1 MAFGKT
7 YLVGAKGLFQV
18 YNHSTSA
25 WTDQGPILGVGAGL
39 LDVKTSQLPNFP
51 DYAILCG
58 DYYIGYTTD
67 AGATVNS
74 VTAPVGTI
82 IGKAYQ
88 ISIPESVGLN
98 NPGIYIAGTGIG
110 AFPSVIKSI
119 DGGLTYTLEITG
131 LNSTFGIAALSIYFK
146 DVNTGIVGHGGAIAK
161 TIDGADNW
169 TYLNGG
175 VELAV
180 GEIVSGLIMSDDDQI
195 IVAVTNEKV
204 YRSTDGGASFSVV
217 YTWSSSEYYGITQKF
232 TTLSGYHP
240 NYLFTSTSS
249 LWVSAGNGAIIHST
263 DMGVTWSEVFPA
275 LPLGSN
281 QRRIQGSSFYS
292 ATEGFFTYDSAL
304 DNLGLVYK
312 ATDAATTIVNTLSLD
327 YFALYGP
334 GYSLWSTQVT
344 PGCGCPPGFT
354 LNPTTKQCIQNTLAC
369 PPGYTYGL
377 DPISNTYKCFGSTVP
392 CETDIVLVVDTGGSI
407 SGTSDFSGDLGDE
420 AIKYKAFL
428 KQIVDAIELGYD
440 AAGNLNTVATS
451 AQRISS
457 GSVRVGIVEFA
468 DDASNVT
475 FLLPGTLTGGFYTS
489 KVPALYAAINGL
501 VDDLTG
507 GAGSTNTIDGLRL
520 GYEMLTTPSSG
531 ARINNPVPPAR
542 KLLLV
547 TDGTPNSVTQMSN
560 FLGYDTTANLP
571 STALNTA
578 GCPSSGTAPNLT
590 QGTFVFTN
598 PITTP
603 LGNFTQTNFQVNQ
616 MWIYQRTMDL
626 AQGIKTGSSSIF
638 TAITDD
644 CDINLVVIGNSD
656 ERPLTLRAFV
666 GVPAPNYSTF
676 TTPCLLDTAAYNNTI
691 TTTNGFSATTAA
703 TYNPVV
709 PVGFNCPDLYKEYD
723 QPSGGPYNKLP
734 TNYATGAPIVFSSD
748 WSEASL
754 NSITK
759 SVSNSLLCTDVVDPI
774 TCLGDCQIVTINNVV
789 YCQCIS
795 ADSFVP
801 CCYTLTNCD
810 TGLVEYT
817 VNTYGLSNDYL
828 NALEGQILKI
838 TGLDECL
845 YVNIT
850 FDCTNSTEISIDA
863 VEEAFETC
871 EECKQYIAVPPCY
884 LLTNCNNTDI
894 TLLSNQNL
902 SIFSGKVVELNDYPG
917 LCWTVLKTTNCPG
930 PFTTV
935 GVVQSYDDCECCFQY
950 QCK

>member
-7 YLVGAKGLFQV
+7 YLVGSKGLFRV

-25 WTDQGPILGVGAGL
+25 WTDYSGISGL
-39 LDVKTSQLPNFP
+39 SLFDVKTSQLPNFP
-51 DYAILCG
+51 DYAIIAG
-58 DYYIGYTTD
+58 DAYLAYTTD
-67 AGATVNS
+67 AGATINS
-74 VTAPVGTI
+74 VTAPIGTI
-82 IGKAYQ
+82 IGKCYQ

-131 LNSTFGIAALSIYFK
+131 LNSTFGIGALSIYFT
-146 DVNTGIVGHGGAIAK
+146 DVNTGIIGHGGAIAK
-161 TIDGADNW
+161 TTDGADNW

-175 VELAV
+175 LVLAA
-180 GEIVSGLIMSDDDQI
+180 GEVVSGLCMSMDEQT
-195 IVAVTNEKV
+195 IVAATDKKV

-217 YTWSSSEYYGITQKF
+217 YTWAAAAYYGATPKY
-232 TTLSGYHP
+232 TNLAGYHP
-240 NYLFTSTSS
+240 EYEFNNNSG
-249 LWVSAGNGAIIHST
+249 LWVSAANGPIVYSS
-263 DMGVTWSEVFPA
+263 DMGTTWSEVFPDGA
-275 LPLGSN
+275 LLDG
-281 QRRIQGSSFYS
+281 RRIFGASFYS
-292 ATEGFFTYDSAL
+292 ATEGFFTYDLAG

-312 ATDAATTIVNTLSLD
+312 ATDASTSMVTTSSTD
-327 YFALYGP
+327 YFATGSE

-354 LNPTTKQCIQNTLAC
+354 LDPTTKQCIQNTLAC

-377 DPISNTYKCFGSTVP
+377 DPISNTYKCIGSTVP

-407 SGTSDFSGDLGDE
+407 SGTSDFTGDPGQE
-420 AIKYKAFL
+420 AIRYKAFL

-440 AAGNLNTVATS
+440 AAGNLNTVANS

-468 DDASNVT
+468 NDASNVT

-489 KVPALYAAINGL
+489 KVPALYTAINGL
-501 VDDLTG
+501 VDDSTG
-507 GAGSTNTIDGLRL
+507 GSGSTNTIDGLRL

-547 TDGTPNSVTQMSN
+547 TDGTPNAVTQMSN
-560 FLGYDTTANLP
+560 FLGYNTTANLP

-578 GCPSSGTAPNLT
+578 DCPISGTAPNLT

-626 AQGIKTGSSSIF
+626 AQGIKAGSSSIF

-656 ERPLTLRAFV
+656 ERTLTLRAFV
-666 GVPAPNYSTF
+666 GESAPTYSTF

-691 TTTNGFSATTAA
+691 TTTNGFTASVA
-703 TYNPVV
+703 AIYNPVV
-709 PVGFNCPDLYKEYD
+709 PAGFNCPDLYKEYD

-734 TNYATGAPIVFSSD
+734 TNYATGAPIVFSAE
-748 WSEASL
+748 WTVASL

-774 TCLGDCQIVTINNVV
+774 TCSGDCQIVTINNVV

>member
-7 YLVGAKGLFQV
+7 YLAGSDGLFRV

-25 WTDQGPILGVGAGL
+25 WTDYSGFTTSDLF
-39 LDVKTSQLPNFP
+39 DVKTAQLPNFP
-51 DYAILCG
+51 DYAIIAG
-58 DYYIGYTTD
+58 DVYVGYTTD
-67 AGATVNS
+67 AGAS
-74 VTAPVGTI
+74 VTQVTPPSIA
-82 IGKAYQ
+82 KAFQ

-98 NPGIYIAGTGIG
+98 NPGIYIAGSGLF
-110 AFPSVIKSI
+110 AQCAVIKSV
-119 DGGLTYTLEITG
+119 DGGLTYTSQVTG
-131 LNSTFGIAALSIYFK
+131 LNTAFSSIARSIYFT
-146 DVNTGIVGHGGAIAK
+146 DVDTGILGHGGAIAK
-161 TIDGADNW
+161 TIDGANNW

-175 VELAV
+175 VVLAAGEL
-180 GEIVSGLIMSDDDQI
+180 VSGLCMSFDQQTI
-195 IVAVTNEKV
+195 IAATDKKV
-204 YRSTDGGASFSVV
+204 YKSIDGGASFSVV
-217 YTWSSSEYYGITQKF
+217 YTWSDVSYYGAAPKYTN
-232 TTLSGYHP
+232 LAGYHP
-240 NYLFTSTSS
+240 SYTLDTDSS
-249 LWVSAGNGAIIHST
+249 LWVSAANGPIVYSS
-263 DMGVTWSEVFPA
+263 DMGTTWSEVFPDGFV
-275 LPLGSN
+275 LDG
-281 QRRIQGSSFYS
+281 RRIFGASFYS
-292 ATEGFFTYDSAL
+292 ATEGFFTYDL
-304 DNLGLVYK
+304 PGDNLGLVYK
-312 ATDAATTIVNTLSLD
+312 ATDADTSMVTTSSTD
-327 YFALYGP
+327 YFATGST
-334 GYSLWSTQVT
+334 GHSLWSTQVT

-354 LNPTTKQCIQNTLAC
+354 LDPTTKQCIQNTLAC

-377 DPISNTYKCFGSTVP
+377 DPISNTYKCIGSTVP

-407 SGTSDFSGDLGDE
+407 SGTDDFSGDLGQE
-420 AIKYKAFL
+420 AIRYKAFL

-440 AAGNLNTVATS
+440 AAGNLNTVANS

-457 GSVRVGIVEFA
+457 GAVQVGIVSF
-468 DDASNVT
+468 SNDGSSVT
-475 FLLPGTLTGGFYTS
+475 SLLPGTLTGGYYTS
-489 KVPALYAAINGL
+489 KVPTLYTAINGL
-501 VDDLTG
+501 VDDAG
-507 GAGSTNTIDGLRL
+507 GGSGSTNTMDGLRVA
-520 GYEMLTTPSSG
+520 YEMITTPSSG
-531 ARINNPVPPAR
+531 ARINNSTPPAR

-547 TDGTPNSVTQMSN
+547 TDGTPNDVTELSD
-560 FLGYDTTANLP
+560 FLGYSTTANLP
-571 STALNTA
+571 SAALSTA

-590 QGTFVFTN
+590 EGTFVFTN

-626 AQGIKTGSSSIF
+626 AQGIKAGSSPIF
-638 TAITDD
+638 TDITDD

-656 ERPLTLRAFV
+656 ERTLTLRAFV
-666 GVPAPNYSTF
+666 GQSAPNYSTF
-676 TTPCLLDTAAYNNTI
+676 TIPCLLDTAAFNNTI
-691 TTTNGFSATTAA
+691 TTANGFTASLEA
-703 TYNPVV
+703 IYNPVV
-709 PVGFNCPDLYKEYD
+709 PAGFNCPDIYKQYD
-723 QPSGGPYNKLP
+723 QPLGGPYKKLP
-734 TNYATGAPIVFSSD
+734 SNYATGAPIVFSAE
-748 WSEASL
+748 WTVESL

-759 SVSNSLLCTDVVDPI
+759 SVSNSLLCTDVIDPI
-774 TCLGDCQIVTINNVV
+774 TCTGNCEIVTINNVV
-789 YCQCIS
+789 YCQCTS

-828 NALEGQILKI
+828 NALEGQVLKI

-863 VEEAFETC
+863 VEESFETC

-894 TLLSNQNL
+894 TLLTNQNL

-935 GVVQSYDDCECCFQY
+935 GIVQSYDDCECCFQY

>member
-7 YLVGAKGLFQV
+7 YLVGSTGLFRV

-25 WTDQGPILGVGAGL
+25 WTDYSGISTVSLF
-39 LDVKTSQLPNFP
+39 DVKTSQLPNFP
-51 DYAILCG
+51 DYAIIAG

-74 VTAPVGTI
+74 VTAPIGTI
-82 IGKAYQ
+82 IGKCYQ
-88 ISIPESVGLN
+88 ISIPESVALN

-131 LNSTFGIAALSIYFK
+131 LNSTFGIAALSIYFT
-146 DVNTGIVGHGGAIAK
+146 DVNTGIIGHGGAIAK
-161 TIDGADNW
+161 TTDGADNW

-175 VELAV
+175 LVLAA
-180 GEIVSGLIMSDDDQI
+180 GEVVSGLCMSMDEQT
-195 IVAVTNEKV
+195 IVAATDKKV

-217 YTWSSSEYYGITQKF
+217 YTWAAAAYYGATPKY
-232 TTLSGYHP
+232 TNLAGYHP
-240 NYLFTSTSS
+240 EYEFNNNSG
-249 LWVSAGNGAIIHST
+249 LWVSAANGPIVYSS
-263 DMGVTWSEVFPA
+263 DMGTTWSEVFPDGA
-275 LPLGSN
+275 LLDG
-281 QRRIQGSSFYS
+281 RRIFGASFYS
-292 ATEGFFTYDSAL
+292 ATEGFFTYDL
-304 DNLGLVYK
+304 PGDNLGLVYK
-312 ATDAATTIVNTLSLD
+312 ATDASTSMVTTSSTD
-327 YFALYGP
+327 YFATGSE

-354 LNPTTKQCIQNTLAC
+354 LDPTTKQCITNTLAC

-377 DPISNTYKCFGSTVP
+377 DPISNTYKCIGSTVP

-407 SGTSDFSGDLGDE
+407 SGTGDFSGDPGQE

-468 DDASNVT
+468 NDASNVT

-501 VDDLTG
+501 VDDSTG
-507 GAGSTNTIDGLRL
+507 GSGSTNTIDGLRL

-578 GCPSSGTAPNLT
+578 DCPISGTAPNLT

-626 AQGIKTGSSSIF
+626 AQGIKAGSSSIF

-656 ERPLTLRAFV
+656 ERTLTLRAFV
-666 GVPAPNYSTF
+666 GESAPTYSTF

-691 TTTNGFSATTAA
+691 TTTNGFTASVA
-703 TYNPVV
+703 AIYNPVV
-709 PVGFNCPDLYKEYD
+709 PAGFNCPDLYKEYD

-734 TNYATGAPIVFSSD
+734 TNYATGAPIVFSAE
-748 WSEASL
+748 WTVASL

-774 TCLGDCQIVTINNVV
+774 TCSGDCKIVTINNVV

-935 GVVQSYDDCECCFQY
+935 GIIQSYDDCECCFQY

>member
-18 YNHSTSA
+18 YDHNTNT
-25 WTDQGPILGVGAGL
+25 WTDQGPVLGAGSGL
-39 LDVKTSQLPNFP
+39 LDVKTAQLPNFP
-51 DYAILCG
+51 DYAIIAG
-58 DYYIGYTTD
+58 DVYVGYTTD
-67 AGATVNS
+67 AGAS
-74 VTAPVGTI
+74 VTQVTPPSIA
-82 IGKAYQ
+82 KAFQ

-98 NPGIYIAGTGIG
+98 NPGIYIAGSGLF
-110 AFPSVIKSI
+110 AQCAVIKSV
-119 DGGLTYTLEITG
+119 DGGLTYTSQVTG
-131 LNSTFGIAALSIYFK
+131 LNTAFSSIARSIYFT
-146 DVNTGIVGHGGAIAK
+146 DVDTGILGHGGAIAK
-161 TIDGADNW
+161 TIDGANNW

-175 VELAV
+175 VVLAAGEL
-180 GEIVSGLIMSDDDQI
+180 VSGLCMSFDQQTI
-195 IVAVTNEKV
+195 IAATDKKV
-204 YRSTDGGASFSVV
+204 YKSIDGGASFSVV
-217 YTWSSSEYYGITQKF
+217 YTWSDVSYYGAAPKYTN
-232 TTLSGYHP
+232 LAGYHP
-240 NYLFTSTSS
+240 SYTLDTDSS
-249 LWVSAGNGAIIHST
+249 LWVSAANGPIVYSS
-263 DMGVTWSEVFPA
+263 DMGTTWSEVFPDGFV
-275 LPLGSN
+275 LDG
-281 QRRIQGSSFYS
+281 RRIFGASFYS
-292 ATEGFFTYDSAL
+292 ATEGFFTYDL
-304 DNLGLVYK
+304 PGDNLGLVYK
-312 ATDAATTIVNTLSLD
+312 ATDADTSMVTTSSTD
-327 YFALYGP
+327 YFATGST
-334 GYSLWSTQVT
+334 GHSLWSTQVT

-354 LNPTTKQCIQNTLAC
+354 LDPTTKQCIQNTLAC

-377 DPISNTYKCFGSTVP
+377 DPISNTYKCIGSTVP

-407 SGTSDFSGDLGDE
+407 SGTDDFSGDLGQE
-420 AIKYKAFL
+420 AIRYKAFL

-440 AAGNLNTVATS
+440 AAGNLNTVANS

-457 GSVRVGIVEFA
+457 GAVQVGIVSF
-468 DDASNVT
+468 SNDGSSVT
-475 FLLPGTLTGGFYTS
+475 SLLPGTLTGGYYTS
-489 KVPALYAAINGL
+489 KVPTLYTAINGL
-501 VDDLTG
+501 VDDAG
-507 GAGSTNTIDGLRL
+507 GGSGSTNTMDGLRVA
-520 GYEMLTTPSSG
+520 YEMITTPSSG
-531 ARINNPVPPAR
+531 ARINNSTPPAR

-547 TDGTPNSVTQMSN
+547 TDGTPNDVTELSD
-560 FLGYDTTANLP
+560 FLGYSTTANLP
-571 STALNTA
+571 SAALSTA

-590 QGTFVFTN
+590 EGTFVFTN

-626 AQGIKTGSSSIF
+626 AQGIKAGSSPIF
-638 TAITDD
+638 TDITDD

-656 ERPLTLRAFV
+656 ERTLTLRAFV
-666 GVPAPNYSTF
+666 GQSAPNYSTF
-676 TTPCLLDTAAYNNTI
+676 TIPCLLDTAAFNNTI
-691 TTTNGFSATTAA
+691 TTANGFTASLEA
-703 TYNPVV
+703 IYNPVV
-709 PVGFNCPDLYKEYD
+709 PAGFNCPDIYKQYD
-723 QPSGGPYNKLP
+723 QPLGGPYKKLP
-734 TNYATGAPIVFSSD
+734 SNYATGAPIVFSAE
-748 WSEASL
+748 WTVESL

-759 SVSNSLLCTDVVDPI
+759 SVSNSLLCTDVIDPI
-774 TCLGDCQIVTINNVV
+774 TCTGNCEIVTINNVV
-789 YCQCIS
+789 YCQCTS

-828 NALEGQILKI
+828 NALEGQVLKI

-863 VEEAFETC
+863 VEESFETC

-894 TLLSNQNL
+894 TLLTNQNL

-935 GVVQSYDDCECCFQY
+935 GIVQSYDDCECCFQY